1 MKWIRF
7 ASGRRMGVFLANWVL
22 FSPQKT
28 QVLGNRPI
36 TTNACKIIF
45 KDFYQHFFKTNYTH
59 LFGTVTILSNMWKM
73 PLVFFNSP
81 ESAEIKVDLPL
92 AIPPTIPTKSPLCIA
107 IDMLDKDVFSCVE
120 HIESNK
126 KEKEKTNI
134 FPKLNFSW
142 WKLSKFFA
150 IRCCRQSIFSRMVV
164 LAEFLQLTGEKN
176 QLFLHQNTLNLA
188 NK

>member
-1 MKWIRF
+1 
-7 ASGRRMGVFLANWVL
+7 
-22 FSPQKT
+22 
-28 QVLGNRPI
+28 
-36 TTNACKIIF
+36 
-45 KDFYQHFFKTNYTH
+45 
-59 LFGTVTILSNMWKM
+59 M

-134 FPKLNFSW
+134 FPNLNVSW
-142 WKLSKFFA
+142 
-150 IRCCRQSIFSRMVV
+150 
-164 LAEFLQLTGEKN
+164 
-176 QLFLHQNTLNLA
+176 
-188 NK
+188 

>member
-1 MKWIRF
+1 M
-7 ASGRRMGVFLANWVL
+7 
-22 FSPQKT
+22 FSPKKT

-150 IRCCRQSIFSRMVV
+150 IRCCRQSIFSRMAV
-164 LAEFLQLTGEKN
+164 LAEFIQLTGGKN
-176 QLFLHQNTLNLA
+176 QLFLYQNTLNLA